1 MNNKLFFLV
10 FLLFISLSVS
20 AQCVGCP
27 PPPTGPGFGN
37 DDVNDND
44 LPINGLISIGLLI
57 GAYYG
62 VRKIK

>member
-10 FLLFISLSVS
+10 FLLFISISLS
-20 AQCVGCP
+20 AQGP
-27 PPPTGPGFGN
+27 PLPGGGDTN
-37 DDVNDND
+37 DEV
-44 LPINGLISIGLLI
+44 PINGLITIGLLI